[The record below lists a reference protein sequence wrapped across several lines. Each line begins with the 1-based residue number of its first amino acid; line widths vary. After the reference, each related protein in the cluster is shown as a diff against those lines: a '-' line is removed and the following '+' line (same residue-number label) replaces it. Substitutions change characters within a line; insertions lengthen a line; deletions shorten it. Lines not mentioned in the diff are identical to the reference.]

1 MALFVSL
8 TNGLAS
14 PVARKRKTRNP
25 LPRPLLIALSDRLTK
40 AKINKREKKGK
51 IKEFPIPLKK
61 KNFLLAF
68 TTPSKR
74 SKQRKENKPKRN
86 QRHFSFLLSLKE
98 IKQNEKGHT
107 TCKVVHPNSID
118 SSTESNQRKMMKSK
132 QRYRHH
138 HWV

>member
-40 AKINKREKKGK
+40 AKINKREKKRK
-51 IKEFPIPLKK
+51 NKRVSHSFKK

-98 IKQNEKGHT
+98 IKQNEKGPT